1 MADDETAETHGEE
14 EQEQESAPAEEP
26 QQESAPAEERP
37 PPVDEFAQERQA
49 AAGSDEAKRAM
60 EDRQRAKEE
69 RQKDEMQ
76 EYEESRRDER
86 EKEAAEITALREKR
100 IQRAKERVEEEKKLA
115 ELRAHEEARRKAEE
129 EERRRKKAEEELRK
143 KDDRERMKREAEER
157 LNKKGPNFVITKRSD
172 AEKAGLDSVMS
183 KEELQK
189 SKEQLEEEK
198 RAILSQR
205 IQPLKLDGMD
215 LAKLMEK
222 AKELNEHMRRLVGDK
237 YDLEQRFKRQQYD
250 MIELAERARQMN
262 KGKKKSGAVQ
272 VDESFDRLADKFTSA
287 PPKIQL
293 CSKYERHT
301 DHRTYVQRKDLF
313 EDLAKDEP
321 LPEIQH
327 VGGGE
332 GGEEGAQEA
341 AEEAE

>member
-14 EQEQESAPAEEP
+14 E
-26 QQESAPAEERP
+26 
-37 PPVDEFAQERQA
+37 A
-49 AAGSDEAKRAM
+49 AASDEAKRAM
-60 EDRQRAKEE
+60 EERQRAKQE
-69 RQKDEMQ
+69 RQKEEMQ
-76 EYEESRRDER
+76 EYEESRREER
-86 EKEAAEITALREKR
+86 EKEAAEIAALREKR
-100 IQRAKERVEEEKKLA
+100 VQRAKEREEEEKKLA
-115 ELRAHEEARRKAEE
+115 ELRAQEEARRKADD
-129 EERRRKKAEEELRK
+129 EERRRKKAEEEQRK
-143 KDDRERMKREAEER
+143 KEDRERKKREAEER
-157 LNKKGPNFVITKRSD
+157 LKKKGPNFVITKRSD

-205 IQPLKLDGMD
+205 IQPLKLEGMD
-215 LAKLMEK
+215 QAKLMEK
-222 AKELNEHMRRLVGDK
+222 AKELYEHMRRLVGDK

-272 VDESFDRLADKFTSA
+272 VDESFDRLADKFTGA

-313 EDLAKDEP
+313 EELAKDP
-321 LPEIQH
+321 PPPEIKR
-327 VGGGE
+327 VGGE
-332 GGEEGAQEA
+332 AGGAEEGEA
-341 AEEAE
+341 AEAE